1 MLDMNNSEGANATP
15 EVSPSGIEINGGDN
29 LQTIDI
35 NGQAATVQVD
45 DKTAK
50 VDDKNGIHGLTG
62 EEITDPNKI
71 MVNVADTE
79 TPIVVLYGPPS
90 CGKTMTLVRLSR
102 YLRSKGYRVDPVR
115 SFRPNSDNNYKRM
128 CDGFDE
134 MLNSNQAAKSTQYM
148 SFMLVKVLDRQARPV
163 CQILEAPGELYFNGD
178 PKKPYPVYVHKI
190 FSCKNP
196 KVWAIMVEP
205 DWDDYEKRANYVT
218 RVANLKPNC
227 TPRDKFLFVF
237 NKIDLTPYVIGAG
250 NVNVQQS
257 INYIQQMYP
266 NIFVPYE
273 NQNPVTRIFRKYNC
287 DFVPFMTGSYA
298 QDNDGDFA
306 YIEGHERY
314 AENLWRAILKYV
326 R

>member
-15 EVSPSGIEINGGDN
+15 EVNPSGIEINGGDN
-29 LQTIDI
+29 LQTIDS

-163 CQILEAPGELYFNGD
+163 CQILEAPGELYFHGD
-178 PKKPYPVYVHKI
+178 PKKPYPV
-190 FSCKNP
+190 
-196 KVWAIMVEP
+196 
-205 DWDDYEKRANYVT
+205 
-218 RVANLKPNC
+218 
-227 TPRDKFLFVF
+227 
-237 NKIDLTPYVIGAG
+237 
-250 NVNVQQS
+250 
-257 INYIQQMYP
+257 
-266 NIFVPYE
+266 
-273 NQNPVTRIFRKYNC
+273 
-287 DFVPFMTGSYA
+287 
-298 QDNDGDFA
+298 
-306 YIEGHERY
+306 
-314 AENLWRAILKYV
+314 
-326 R
+326 

>member
-1 MLDMNNSEGANATP
+1 
-15 EVSPSGIEINGGDN
+15 
-29 LQTIDI
+29 
-35 NGQAATVQVD
+35 
-45 DKTAK
+45 
-50 VDDKNGIHGLTG
+50 
-62 EEITDPNKI
+62 
-71 MVNVADTE
+71 
-79 TPIVVLYGPPS
+79 
-90 CGKTMTLVRLSR
+90 
-102 YLRSKGYRVDPVR
+102 
-115 SFRPNSDNNYKRM
+115 
-128 CDGFDE
+128 
-134 MLNSNQAAKSTQYM
+134 
-148 SFMLVKVLDRQARPV
+148 
-163 CQILEAPGELYFNGD
+163 
-178 PKKPYPVYVHKI
+178 
-190 FSCKNP
+190 
-196 KVWAIMVEP
+196 MVEP